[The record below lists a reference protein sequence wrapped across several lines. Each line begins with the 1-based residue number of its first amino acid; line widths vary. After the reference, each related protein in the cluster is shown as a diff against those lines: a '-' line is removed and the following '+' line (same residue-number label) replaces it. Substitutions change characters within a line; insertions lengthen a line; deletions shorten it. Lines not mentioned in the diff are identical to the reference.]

1 MRYRPL
7 HRPISSLE
15 LSEVMSASKKNRLSN
30 EHITII
36 SRGYIW
42 TPNSHP
48 LTLQL
53 SCGRTHENR
62 DILNT
67 SIRRLY
73 NVHASFFART
83 LAHVQNTQ
91 HSSSLC
97 LIKLP
102 YDHTWYIGGDGSI
115 PHELECLY
123 HYAQFVDASSLLV
136 SRQHH
141 NNLTHY

>member
-1 MRYRPL
+1 MAAIPVEQRDL
-7 HRPISSLE
+7 HASYMHKKQREVSHE
-15 LSEVMSASKKNRLSN
+15 LSHDDK
-30 EHITII
+30 
-36 SRGYIW
+36 
-42 TPNSHP
+42 
-48 LTLQL
+48 QL